1 MSTTLRI
8 DFVSDIACPWCAVGL
23 GALEQA
29 LKRLDGK
36 VQAELHFQPFELN
49 PNMPAGGQDLSEH
62 LTEKYGSTPER
73 QAQIRENITA
83 RGQEVGFTFNP
94 DGRGRVYNTFDAH
107 RLLHWAGVDLPMDA
121 QHHLKKSFLNA
132 YQGRAECIESH
143 EVLLSAVKDAQLDV
157 QEAERIL
164 KSDMYAAEVRAREQF
179 YLNAG
184 IHSVPAIIINEC
196 HLISGGQTIEVF
208 EQALQEIAKEIHA

>member
-196 HLISGGQTIEVF
+196 HLISGGQPIEVF